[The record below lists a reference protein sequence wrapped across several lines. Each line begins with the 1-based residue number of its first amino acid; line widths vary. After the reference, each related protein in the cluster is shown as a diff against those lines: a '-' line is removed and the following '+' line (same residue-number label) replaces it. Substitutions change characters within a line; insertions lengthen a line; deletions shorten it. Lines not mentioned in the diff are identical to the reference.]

1 MTPYRFLLGLAVL
14 SLSLLVTAVETNA
27 QGEFRSRRGQ
37 DTASNRFVKIE
48 KQQHLRTA
56 KRLGLQTNAIP
67 SSRKA
72 RLARLAS
79 CCACIG
85 PDEELDAFG
94 GCFKNC
100 LRAYG
105 VSMTS
110 VGACGAAC
118 TGNLV
123 GCAVCAG
130 VQEWIVLGCGQY
142 CVWRN
147 VFSPDGGSISKSRPR
162 SPGARATALVRV

>member
-14 SLSLLVTAVETNA
+14 SLSLLVTAVETHA
-27 QGEFRSRRGQ
+27 QIEVRSQGGQ
-37 DTASNRFVKIE
+37 DTAGNRIIRLE
-48 KQQHLRTA
+48 KQQHRRTA
-56 KRLGLQTNAIP
+56 KRLGLQGNATP
-67 SSRKA
+67 SA
-72 RLARLAS
+72 RNVKLARLAS
-79 CCACIG
+79 RCACNA

-94 GCFKNC
+94 SCFKNC

-105 VSMTS
+105 VSLAS
-110 VGACGAAC
+110 IGACGAAC

-130 VQEWIVLGCGQY
+130 VQEWVVLGCAQY

-147 VFSPDGGSISKSRPR
+147 VFSPDGGAISRGRPR
-162 SPGARATALVRV
+162 PRNARGTALVRV